1 MDGMTRLVNKWYL
14 FDMYLFAKESS
25 MVTRA
30 CLGIENYV

>member
-1 MDGMTRLVNKWYL
+1 MDGMTRLAHKWYL